1 MHFETIRY
9 EVEDRIATI
18 TFNRPDK
25 LNAVSPQMVSE
36 LKAAYAAVESDD
48 AVWIA
53 IVTGAGRAFCAGAD
67 VAEIPGDG
75 RVLYDEPYLSTLAQW
90 EAPQEA
96 TPPFRSMTKPVL
108 AAVNGLCC
116 GAGLDL
122 VTTGDIAIASERAEF
137 FDPHVSIGL
146 VSGRE
151 MVRLARVLPTN
162 IAMRVA
168 LTGRHE
174 RIGAQRAYELGM
186 VSEVVAH
193 DRLLAR
199 ARRSRRWST
208 ATRRSPCAGRVS
220 RSARVSTCRC
230 TRPRSSPRR
239 SASACCAPRTRTR
252 GRAHSSRSASRSGSA
267 DDHRVLRDPLRD
279 DSGSRRDDHARPP
292 DALNAFDRTMCE
304 EIRSAWQRIKADP
317 AVNAVVLRAPATARS
332 APGLDVKKAVRPAR
346 RRLEPRGSRRAALAE
361 VAEGVEAGRVR
372 GAGDV
377 HRGRVLLPER
387 GDIVICSQ
395 DATFFDSHVTL
406 RNGVGARARRPDA
419 PDRTRRDAAHRA
431 LGQRRA
437 RLRRDRAADRAR
449 ERGRRARSAVAA
461 RARDRGEH
469 REQAVRRDAGTVRAI
484 WESLDRPYRAAM
496 EQGLLYTR
504 LGNPIGMAEVKQKAP
519 AHRPPRI
526 R

>member
-199 ARRSRRWST
+199 AREIAALVNRNAPLAVRG
-208 ATRRSPCAGRVS
+208 TRLAIRKGLDLPLHEAEILAETFRE
-220 RSARVSTCRC
+220 
-230 TRPRSSPRR
+230 
-239 SASACCAPRTRTR
+239 
-252 GRAHSSRSASRSGSA
+252 
-267 DDHRVLRDPLRD
+267 RVLR
-279 DSGSRRDDHARPP
+279 
-292 DALNAFDRTMCE
+292 TE
-304 EIRSAWQRIKADP
+304 
-317 AVNAVVLRAPATARS
+317 
-332 APGLDVKKAVRPAR
+332 
-346 RRLEPRGSRRAALAE
+346 
-361 VAEGVEAGRVR
+361 
-372 GAGDV
+372 
-377 HRGRVLLPER
+377 
-387 GDIVICSQ
+387 
-395 DATFFDSHVTL
+395 DSHE
-406 RNGVGARARRPDA
+406 GPRAFVEK
-419 PDRTRRDAAHRA
+419 
-431 LGQRRA
+431 
-437 RLRRDRAADRAR
+437 R
-449 ERGRRARSAVAA
+449 EPKWKCR
-461 RARDRGEH
+461 
-469 REQAVRRDAGTVRAI
+469 
-484 WESLDRPYRAAM
+484 
-496 EQGLLYTR
+496 
-504 LGNPIGMAEVKQKAP
+504 
-519 AHRPPRI
+519 
-526 R
+526 